1 MRNVWC
7 ALWHS
12 LYFHSLSAC
21 LLVICTL
28 SRSCS
33 VSLSYTRTRTK
44 TISFSVFISRA
55 NRGLHLPPSLPPPFP
70 TLPHSLACTSGLVAS
85 FMWDG
90 ESPSSAPVPCA
101 QRIGHIQDPRAA
113 HALDLMLACLN
124 QVLKYPHKLYMY
136 LAHTRI
142 HEFTDMNK

>member
-1 MRNVWC
+1 MRNGCMRNGYMRNGCMRNGCMRNGWC
-7 ALWHS
+7 ALWHG

-44 TISFSVFISRA
+44 TISFSVFSSRA

-70 TLPHSLACTSGLVAS
+70 THSLALQDSLQLSCGMAKVRQVRLFLVHNV
-85 FMWDG
+85 
-90 ESPSSAPVPCA
+90 SATFKT
-101 QRIGHIQDPRAA
+101 
-113 HALDLMLACLN
+113 HALRMRL
-124 QVLKYPHKLYMY
+124 
-136 LAHTRI
+136 T
-142 HEFTDMNK
+142 